1 MPHDARNTGSTL
13 KFMLKQDIFLC
24 NLDDLAEQEAVEL
37 SVEHCPLFAV
47 RHNDNLYAYW
57 NSCPHVGVPLNWMP
71 GKFLDI
77 NKNFIQCSSHGA
89 IFGIDSGKCVSGPC
103 VGDHLSPVVLKQ
115 KDTGFYVAADQRL
128 PKPPIN
134 LRAQALADLEDS

>member
-1 MPHDARNTGSTL
+1 MRHDARNSGSTL

-24 NLDDLAEQEAVEL
+24 NLDDLAEQEATELNVEQ
-37 SVEHCPLFAV
+37 CPLFAV

-57 NSCPHVGVPLNWMP
+57 NSCPHVGAPLNWMP

-77 NKNFIQCSSHGA
+77 DKRFIQCSSHGA
-89 IFGIDSGKCVSGPC
+89 IFGIDTGKCVAGPC

-115 KDTGFYVAADQRL
+115 KDNNFYLTAGQKL
-128 PKPPIN
+128 PNPSIN